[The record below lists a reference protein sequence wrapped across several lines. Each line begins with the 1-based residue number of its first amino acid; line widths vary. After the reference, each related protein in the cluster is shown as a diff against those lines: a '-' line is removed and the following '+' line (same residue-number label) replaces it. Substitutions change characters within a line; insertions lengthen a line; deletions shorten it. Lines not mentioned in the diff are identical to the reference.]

1 MLFCIL
7 QVLLENKKI
16 RLWWKR
22 ESSIRKDC
30 TKHLF
35 NRQHLSRHE
44 NLLHSESIEK
54 YSCICSKEFSKD
66 ALNRHKKKCNVMDGC
81 YARSTLCSH
90 LSMLHG
96 AHFVLFT
103 QKNSISLG
111 D

>member
-7 QVLLENKKI
+7 QVLLKNKKI

-44 NLLHSESIEK
+44 NLVHSESIEK
-54 YSCICSKEFSKD
+54 YSCICSKEFIKM
-66 ALNRHKKKCNVMDGC
+66 LLIGTR
-81 YARSTLCSH
+81 RSA
-90 LSMLHG
+90 MLVHGAHFVLMLVHG